1 MPDKTHEPVD
11 RALAERISRGFVH
24 GVPHNAALGL
34 ELVDCS
40 SGQSTVR
47 LPYRRELVGDGETG
61 VLHGGVVTALLDA
74 ACGAAVFLRLRVPCR
89 IATLDLRIDYLR
101 PGTPGEDLL
110 ARADCYKV
118 TRRVAFVRA
127 QAFHDDESNLVAA
140 AAGTFM
146 LFPGEN
152 PSPLPE
158 EGG

>member
-1 MPDKTHEPVD
+1 VTEKIQEPAD
-11 RALAERISRGFVH
+11 AALAERVSRGFVH

-34 ELVDCS
+34 ELLDCS
-40 SGQSTVR
+40 SGRSTVR
-47 LPYRRELVGDGETG
+47 LPYRKELVGDDETG

-74 ACGAAVFLRLRVPCR
+74 TCGAAVFLRLREPCR

-101 PGTPGEDLL
+101 PGKPGEDLL

-118 TRRVAFVRA
+118 TRRIAFVRA
-127 QAFHDDESNLVAA
+127 QAYHDDESNLVAA

-146 LFPGEN
+146 LFPGDD

-158 EGG
+158 ESG